1 MQKNYSIDMNY
12 QDKQKV
18 KNLYEDNSQNFE
30 NLEPQKANNLN
41 KDFYKEMDLESGVGS
56 NLTDINGHTS
66 EDPMTY
72 DTTQNI
78 GTTNTIGQKS
88 EDTKMKEKKNIS
100 NHIGYLEKHKVTE
113 ESKNNKLITQE
124 NATLNY
130 AATILL
136 NLEKGDIDNIFS
148 SVENF
153 IFDLNLEKIKNN
165 IDIEKFLSQIIYDCS
180 KNYFLVV
187 QNRATELNNEFE
199 INLEKIIF
207 FNPFEVIQGK
217 IIDMCKNFY
226 DDTLD
231 LDNQIND
238 WINMEKEADPNQT
251 SLIEIIFQLTMK
263 QALII
268 YFSQEDFITLGTYNI
283 TLYGF
288 KTFENYFTLLN
299 DDKKREILELIKPKK
314 ETNDDVLNSDNM
326 SIPDMNS
333 KNKGK
338 LNCSNLDLINAKKE
352 TKASSSQKKYF
363 TSIQKNIKNYVL
375 ALNTKKKGC
384 RKDNLRAT
392 TIRRCLRSLNNY
404 IKSLIQR
411 IEAQIKSKN
420 KLKKIKAKLSFWDAG
435 ISNNTIN
442 HLKNLEK
449 FVGRSLKKIYLNAIP
464 KNIVNYSKIS
474 RIINRK
480 KILKCLKIR
489 DNIIEGDEL
498 RLLKIIL
505 NLEFSQILRKYV
517 NNQKYI
523 SAQNYGENGG
533 CKIHLTTFHTIQDD
547 FQDNIEKRIFVVNEL
562 INSEIRHRK

>member
-1 MQKNYSIDMNY
+1 
-12 QDKQKV
+12 
-18 KNLYEDNSQNFE
+18 
-30 NLEPQKANNLN
+30 
-41 KDFYKEMDLESGVGS
+41 MDLESGVGS

-88 EDTKMKEKKNIS
+88 EDTKMEEKKNIS
-100 NHIGYLEKHKVTE
+100 NHNGYLENQKVTE
-113 ESKNNKLITQE
+113 ERKNNKLITQE
-124 NATLNY
+124 TATFNY
-130 AATILL
+130 AATIVL
-136 NLEKGDIDNIFS
+136 NSENIFS
-148 SVENF
+148 SLENF

-165 IDIEKFLSQIIYDCS
+165 IDIKKFLSQIIYDCS
-180 KNYFLVV
+180 KNYFFVV
-187 QNRATELNNEFE
+187 QNRAKELNNEFE
-199 INLEKIIF
+199 INLEKIMF

-217 IIDMCKNFY
+217 IIDMCKNCY
-226 DDTLD
+226 DNTLD

-238 WINMEKEADPNQT
+238 WINMEKEADPNQI

-268 YFSQEDFITLGTYNI
+268 YFSQEDFITLGKYNI

-288 KTFENYFTLLN
+288 KTFENYFKLLN

-352 TKASSSQKKYF
+352 TKASSAKKKYF
-363 TSIQKNIKNYVL
+363 NTEKATSIQTKTKNYGL
-375 ALNTKKKGC
+375 PLNKKKKGS

-392 TIRRCLRSLNNY
+392 TIRKCLHYLNNY
-404 IKSLIQR
+404 IKNLIKR
-411 IEAQIKSKN
+411 IAAQIISKY
-420 KLKKIKAKLSFWDAG
+420 KLKKIKTKFNFWFASIPDET
-435 ISNNTIN
+435 ISN
-442 HLKNLEK
+442 LKDLEK
-449 FVGRSLKKIYLNAIP
+449 FVGRSLKKIYLNATP

-480 KILKCLKIR
+480 KILIYLKIR
-489 DNIIEGDEL
+489 DNIIEGNEL

-505 NLEFSQILRKYV
+505 NLIFSQILRKYV

-523 SAQNYGENGG
+523 SVQNYGEHGG
-533 CKIHLTTFHTIQDD
+533 YRIHLPTFHTIQDD

-562 INSEIRHRK
+562 INSGIRHRK